1 MENYGPEGKRIWVT
15 LFDHLDDDMYDGDF
29 SYHDNE
35 IPRILLEYKEASNK
49 PAQASHR
56 VTSSATKT
64 SDKKQTVTT
73 TTITS
78 SITRTNNMT
87 SSVSNTNTISGGR
100 YQQATSS
107 SRTPYE
113 PVAQFEIGDEPTN
126 SNNCNAGHLE
136 EELRVNNQNT
146 IADLRDEQIR
156 RFEIEDYRVNS
167 LGFLERA
174 HQELT
179 GENAQDVQETRR
191 LEGIA
196 HEVSNEISARK
207 TEITNQVNNLKSTL
221 KDVENQTRQTEDTV
235 RDKTKENRTLQDKI
249 DTSED
254 LNEQGLS
261 QEAKQLRDENNK
273 LKNQFEKSTSDLV
286 KERDERD
293 GFLEEHNQTVKAYN
307 QTIYK
312 FNNLLLT
319 TEQARKI
326 HTDNLHELLHQAN
339 RFDEQNDHLEQ
350 RLQVTDIDI
359 DSMSQTVDSLR
370 QDLSTTDKIYSEHI
384 SELSEIIV
392 QQNREIAELHNS
404 FNDAAARAKNL
415 QTQIEKQK
423 VELAAHEEE
432 MDAIKAIGY
441 EGKVGKLQDDL
452 RNIEQQRRKH
462 QDALENAHEGLTI
475 KLTIFKDQMDERR
488 KKRDHMLGEVSN
500 NLEKLQTVQVTI
512 NQLLREL
519 DELINKQAS
528 DANKDTVGASLEN
541 EKESLG
547 LKLRWAS
554 EERDIIT
561 RDLQEAIRLTRD
573 KQQEIRDQEDQLR
586 ELRRQ
591 ISDLRVIIEE
601 KKRIIA
607 ELEAELEKANERI
620 DYLTTRIRDLDA
632 EIAELERALYEREL
646 RIRELSDIL
655 GAKPEPEVSYRAVR
669 GDEVDEM
676 LAQYLQ
682 DCPVPVKRL
691 GGGFY
696 LFGTRKIFAK
706 IMNGRLVVRVGG
718 GYMFISEFIA
728 TYSEPEIA
736 KLTKICENL
745 GIDSI
750 WDLDL
755 EELHYNKGGASP
767 MRSPHGRDS
776 SPKGFGNA
784 SFKKSMKG
792 KSGNAALNGTNRQ
805 KKFNASAVI
814 R

>member
-1 MENYGPEGKRIWVT
+1 
-15 LFDHLDDDMYDGDF
+15 
-29 SYHDNE
+29 
-35 IPRILLEYKEASNK
+35 
-49 PAQASHR
+49 
-56 VTSSATKT
+56 
-64 SDKKQTVTT
+64 
-73 TTITS
+73 
-78 SITRTNNMT
+78 
-87 SSVSNTNTISGGR
+87 
-100 YQQATSS
+100 
-107 SRTPYE
+107 
-113 PVAQFEIGDEPTN
+113 
-126 SNNCNAGHLE
+126 
-136 EELRVNNQNT
+136 
-146 IADLRDEQIR
+146 
-156 RFEIEDYRVNS
+156 
-167 LGFLERA
+167 
-174 HQELT
+174 
-179 GENAQDVQETRR
+179 
-191 LEGIA
+191 
-196 HEVSNEISARK
+196 
-207 TEITNQVNNLKSTL
+207 
-221 KDVENQTRQTEDTV
+221 
-235 RDKTKENRTLQDKI
+235 
-249 DTSED
+249 
-254 LNEQGLS
+254 
-261 QEAKQLRDENNK
+261 
-273 LKNQFEKSTSDLV
+273 
-286 KERDERD
+286 
-293 GFLEEHNQTVKAYN
+293 
-307 QTIYK
+307 
-312 FNNLLLT
+312 
-319 TEQARKI
+319 
-326 HTDNLHELLHQAN
+326 
-339 RFDEQNDHLEQ
+339 
-350 RLQVTDIDI
+350 VTDIDI

-392 QQNREIAELHNS
+392 QQDREIAELHNS

-452 RNIEQQRRKH
+452 RNIEEQRRKH

-475 KLTIFKDQMDERR
+475 KLTIFRDQMDERR

-620 DYLTTRIRDLDA
+620 DYLTSRIRDLDA

-655 GAKPEPEVSYRAVR
+655 GTKPEPEVSYRAVR